1 VAVVSQEAVLWS
13 GTLAENLRYGRP
25 DASDTEVQRVAEAA
39 GVAEFLPRLPQGLQT
54 PVGPRGATLSG
65 GQRQRVALAR
75 ALLMAPAVLVI
86 DEGTCALDEALE
98 LRTLR
103 RIAALLPGCTR
114 IVVSHRSVH
123 EGEFD
128 QVIELAGAAELRA

>member
-1 VAVVSQEAVLWS
+1 MERA
-13 GTLAENLRYGRP
+13 
-25 DASDTEVQRVAEAA
+25 AEAA
-39 GVAEFLPRLPQGLQT
+39 GVIEFLHRLAQGLDT

-75 ALLMAPAVLVI
+75 ALLMRPAVLVI
-86 DEGTCALDEALE
+86 DEGTSSLDEALE

-103 RIAALLPGCTR
+103 RMGELLPGCTR
-114 IVVSHRSVH
+114 IVVSHRSTH

-128 QVIELAGAAELRA
+128 QVIELPSPHAEGHSS